1 MQDGESTVGSMGV
14 VGAQHRWQHGRIS
27 VKVNESHYVLDVTR
41 ETTRPLRRTLLL
53 QMSQRGLL
61 GALFDNYL
69 RYGLRSSR
77 LILCEIPVPISG
89 QLGLG
94 SERSNPPPPPKGTL
108 YAGIAATV
116 INPPNTYFGVMG
128 KKRRP
133 GQVNYRPGTD
143 QPPPATKS
151 PNVAKAPP
159 VLKKPPSIAKLKKR
173 L

>member
-1 MQDGESTVGSMGV
+1 MGV

-94 SERSNPPPPPKGTL
+94 SERSNPPPQKAHCMQGSRQLSSTHQIPTLVSWVKKGGL
-108 YAGIAATV
+108 V
-116 INPPNTYFGVMG
+116 
-128 KKRRP
+128 K
-133 GQVNYRPGTD
+133 
-143 QPPPATKS
+143 
-151 PNVAKAPP
+151 
-159 VLKKPPSIAKLKKR
+159 
-173 L
+173 